1 MINVND
7 YYLFIDTET
16 SGLPKRWD
24 KPYSKEGNWPHIV
37 QISWVVYSKK
47 GEELIRKDHF
57 ISDDDF
63 VVSSGSFKIHGF
75 SDEYRKEH
83 GKPRQEVMKDLSADL
98 SRYQP
103 IIVGHFTELDLHMIG
118 ADYYR
123 AGLPN
128 LALCF
133 PAFCT
138 MMATVKLV
146 RNPSA
151 NFLRLGQLYD
161 LLFNQSL
168 RNPHNALDDSVA
180 TAQCFFELE
189 RQGLITDEIIV
200 SQQGTLNKVKSTSK
214 KFSSALPVLFL
225 CLLTILISFLF

>member
-1 MINVND
+1 MND

-24 KPYSKEGNWPHIV
+24 RPYSKEGNWPHIV
-37 QISWVVYSKK
+37 QISWVVYSRK
-47 GEELIRKDHF
+47 GEELLQKDHF
-57 ISDDDF
+57 INDEDF
-63 VVSSGSFKIHGF
+63 VVSPGSFKIHGF

-83 GKPRQEVMKDLSADL
+83 GKSRLEIMKDLSADL
-98 SRYQP
+98 SKYKP

-123 AGLPN
+123 ARLPN
-128 LALCF
+128 MALCC

-151 NFLRLGQLYD
+151 SFLKLGQLYE
-161 LLFNQSL
+161 LLFNENL
-168 RNPHNALDDSVA
+168 RNPHNALDDSIA
-180 TAQCFFELE
+180 TARCFFELE
-189 RQGLITDEIIV
+189 HRGLITGEIV
-200 SQQGTLNKVKSTSK
+200 ASQQGPLNKVKFTSK
-214 KFSSALPVLFL
+214 KFSSVLPVLFL
-225 CLLTILISFLF
+225 CLLTILITFLF